1 MKSAT
6 EIQQQLTQTIKAK
19 HTIEKKLQHATNALQ
34 IAHKKIQTL
43 TQLLQ
48 QQSAE
53 SRYRSM
59 MENMELGIMEVD
71 NDEVITKAYPM
82 FCKMIGYTEKELIGK
97 NAKTLFVPEGLNT
110 YYAEQTSNRVQGHAS
125 TYEMQ
130 ILNKQGEKI
139 WVIISG
145 VPIFDATGKT
155 IGSIGIHYDITA
167 RKKLEQ
173 DLAQAKEIAEQ
184 AQKAEQQFL
193 ANMSHEI
200 RTPLNSI
207 VGMSSLLKSANTE
220 QERITYIEI
229 IEKAAYIL
237 QGLITNILDFSK
249 IEANTVELI
258 EKPFEIRKLLHNLK
272 ATFAARFQSRNI
284 ECTLHI
290 DEALPEYVIGDEI
303 KLTQILFNLLGNA
316 EKFTEKG
323 SIQLHANLQSIHKKI
338 ATIQLIVQDTGIGI
352 PTDKHAYI
360 FEKFKQIPGETN
372 AKNALRGV
380 GLGLAITKKLVQ
392 LMKGSIAM
400 ESVVDKGT
408 KFIIRIPLQIHTNK
422 LAPQQTQNTTTL
434 PQLKLLIAEDSEM
447 NRTYL
452 SILLKKW
459 DINFVFAEN
468 GKEAIDALIKDEY
481 DAILMDVQMPIMD
494 GFEATEYIRSL
505 PNKNQASIPII
516 GLSAS
521 ALSEYK
527 KRGEQCGMNDYLT
540 KPFTPSQLKEI
551 LLNVVVRQQKKI
563 TLKKPSTNFTD
574 EDEFQQYFGCNYEY
588 AAKTFEV
595 FIQNILP
602 EIDNLENIYDTKGI
616 NALQHLVHKIKPLFQ
631 MIGLKKIKDKLDTL
645 ELNCNKEISDKKV
658 KTAITKIVVEVNKA
672 KPIIVERYQHLLS
685 MIAQQKKG

>member
-6 EIQQQLTQTIKAK
+6 ERQQQLTQTIKAK
-19 HTIEKKLQHATNALQ
+19 RAIEKKLQQATNVLQ

-43 TQLLQ
+43 NKLLQ
-48 QQSAE
+48 EQNSE

-71 NDEVITKAYPM
+71 NNEVITKAYPM

-110 YYAEQTSNRVQGHAS
+110 YYAEQTSNRVQGHTS

-145 VPIFDATGKT
+145 VPIFDAAGKT

-249 IEANTVELI
+249 IEANKVELI
-258 EKPFEIRKLLHNLK
+258 EKPFEIRKLLQNLK
-272 ATFAARFQSRNI
+272 TTFAARFQSRNI

-323 SIQLHANLQSIHKKI
+323 SIQLHATLQSIHKKI

-352 PTDKHAYI
+352 PADKHAYI

-380 GLGLAITKKLVQ
+380 GLGLAITKKLTQ

-400 ESVVDKGT
+400 ESLVDKGT
-408 KFIIRIPLQIHTNK
+408 KFIINIPFQIHTNNP
-422 LAPQQTQNTTTL
+422 ATQQTQNNTTL

-459 DINFVFAEN
+459 DINFVFTEN

-494 GFEATEYIRSL
+494 GFEATEHIRSL
-505 PNKNQASIPII
+505 PNKKHASIPII

-540 KPFTPSQLKEI
+540 KPFTPLQLKEM
-551 LLNVVVRQQKKI
+551 LLNTVKKI
-563 TLKKPSTNFTD
+563 TPNVPSTTFTD
-574 EDEFQQYFGCNYEY
+574 EDEFQQYFGGNYEY

-595 FIQNILP
+595 FIQDILP
-602 EIDNLENIYDTKGI
+602 QINTLQNVYDTTGI
-616 NALQHLVHKIKPLFQ
+616 NALQQLIHKIKPLFQ
-631 MIGLKKIKDKLDTL
+631 MIGFKKIKDKLDAL
-645 ELNCNKEISDKKV
+645 ELNCNKTITDKKV
-658 KTAITKIVVEVNKA
+658 KTDIAKIVTEVTKA
-672 KPIIVERYQHLLS
+672 KPIIENRYQYLLNTLKQP
-685 MIAQQKKG
+685 IK

>member
-6 EIQQQLTQTIKAK
+6 KIQQQLTQAIKAN
-19 HTIEKKLQHATNALQ
+19 HAMEKKLQHVTKTLQ
-34 IAHKKIQTL
+34 IAHTKIQAL
-43 TQLLQ
+43 TKLLQ
-48 QQSAE
+48 QQNTE

-110 YYAEQTSNRVQGHAS
+110 YYAEQTSNRVQGHTS

-130 ILNKQGEKI
+130 ILNKRGEKI

-173 DLAQAKEIAEQ
+173 DLAQAKEVAEQ
-184 AQKAEQQFL
+184 AQKSEQQFL

-220 QERITYIEI
+220 QEKITYIEI

-249 IEANTVELI
+249 IEANKVELI
-258 EKPFEIRKLLHNLK
+258 EKPFEIRKLLYNLK
-272 ATFAARFQSRNI
+272 TTFAARFQSRNI
-284 ECTLHI
+284 EYELHI
-290 DEALPEYVIGDEI
+290 DENLPEYMIGDEI

-323 SIQLHANLQSIHKKI
+323 NVQLYASLQFLHKKK
-338 ATIQLIVQDTGIGI
+338 ATVQLVVQDTGIGI
-352 PTDKHAYI
+352 PKDKHAYI
-360 FEKFKQIPGETN
+360 FEKFKQIPGEKN
-372 AKNALRGV
+372 VKNALRGV

-400 ESVVDKGT
+400 ESAVGKGT
-408 KFIIRIPLQIHTNK
+408 KFTINIPLQIHINK
-422 LAPQQTQNTTTL
+422 PDTQETQSTTTL
-434 PQLKLLIAEDSEM
+434 PKLKLLIAEDSEM

-452 SILLKKW
+452 SVLLKKW
-459 DINFVFAEN
+459 GIDFVFTEN
-468 GKEAIDALIKDEY
+468 GKQAVEALMKDKY

-494 GFEATEYIRSL
+494 GFEATQKIRLL
-505 PNKNQASIPII
+505 PNKKHASTPII

-527 KRGEQCGMNDYLT
+527 KRGKQCGMNDYLT
-540 KPFTPSQLKEI
+540 KPFTPSQLKEV
-551 LLNVVVRQQKKI
+551 LLNIVLHQQKKI
-563 TLKKPSTNFTD
+563 TSKKSSTNFTN
-574 EDEFQQYFGCNYEY
+574 ENEFEQYFGSNYEY
-588 AAKTFEV
+588 ASKTFEI
-595 FIQNILP
+595 FIRDILP
-602 EIDNLENIYDTKGI
+602 EINNLESTYNTKGI
-616 NALQHLVHKIKPLFQ
+616 NALQHLAHKIKPLFQ
-631 MIGLKKIKDKLDTL
+631 MIGLKKIKDKLEIL
-645 ELNCNKEISDKKV
+645 ELDCSKQIATKKI
-658 KTAITKIVVEVNKA
+658 KPSIAQIVIEVNKV
-672 KPIIVERYQHLLS
+672 KPIIEQQYQHLLS
-685 MIAQQKKG
+685 MITQQKKD